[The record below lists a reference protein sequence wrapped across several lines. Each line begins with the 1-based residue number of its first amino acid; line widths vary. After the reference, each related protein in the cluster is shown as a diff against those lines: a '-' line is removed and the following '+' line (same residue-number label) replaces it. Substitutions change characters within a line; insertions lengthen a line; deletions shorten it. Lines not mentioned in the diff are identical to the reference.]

1 MELIQFYIVAA
12 ITISSAVS
20 VIMQGRVMYSILSLI
35 VTLLSVAWIYA
46 ILNASFL
53 AVVQI
58 ILYAGAIVVLF
69 VFAVMMLRY
78 EDTESQRMRTGLIGF
93 LGLLVVS
100 FFIFELILP
109 FATGPSVKEA
119 TLSADFGSIKS
130 IGAILYTQYLVPL
143 ELASILLL
151 VAVVGA
157 AQFSKRG

>member
-53 AVVQI
+53 AVVQV

-78 EDTESQRMRTGLIGF
+78 EEIEPQRMRTGLIGC
-93 LGLLVVS
+93 LGLLVAL
-100 FFIFELILP
+100 FFIFELILSS
-109 FATGPSVKEA
+109 ATGPFVEEA

-130 IGAILYTQYLVPL
+130 VGAILYTQYLVPL

-157 AQFSKRG
+157 ALFSKRG